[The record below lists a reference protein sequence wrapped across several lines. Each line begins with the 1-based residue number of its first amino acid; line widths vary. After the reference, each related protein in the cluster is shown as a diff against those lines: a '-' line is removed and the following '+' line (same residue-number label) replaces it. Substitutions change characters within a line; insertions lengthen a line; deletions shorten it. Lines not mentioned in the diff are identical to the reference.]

1 MAKYR
6 EQRDDDN
13 VLSGYIRTVDGASIP
28 LAVSNRDY
36 QEVLIWLQTNT
47 ADPDTTVLAQVKRK
61 KIGEYKREAITRIQS
76 TMPDWDDIEKIK
88 FIASIWNMLGT
99 PNANQTA
106 ARDVYVF
113 VKNTAIPAIS
123 AMTDIATVQALD
135 APTDSNW
142 P

>member
-6 EQRDDDN
+6 ERRDGDN
-13 VLSGYIRTVDGASIP
+13 VLSSYIRTSDGASIP
-28 LAVSNRDY
+28 LVTGNKDY
-36 QEVLIWLQTNT
+36 QDVLLWLQSNT
-47 ADPDTTVLAQVKRK
+47 ADPDMKILVKVKRK
-61 KIGEYKREAITRIQS
+61 KMNEYKREALTRIQS

-106 ARDVYVF
+106 AKNVYVY
-113 VKNTAIPAIS
+113 VKYTAIPA
-123 AMTDIATVQALD
+123 VQALTTVSAVQAVD
-135 APTDSNW
+135 VVNDINW